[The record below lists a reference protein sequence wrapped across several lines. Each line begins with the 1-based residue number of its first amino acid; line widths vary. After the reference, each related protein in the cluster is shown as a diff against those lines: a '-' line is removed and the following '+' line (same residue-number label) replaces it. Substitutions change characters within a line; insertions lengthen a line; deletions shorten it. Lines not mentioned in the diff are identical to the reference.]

1 MIFTLTFWIR
11 ENFLVDRNQ
20 FQTSLHN
27 KENLLAG
34 LDSWILDTL
43 EGTLVKLTLFVL
55 GQNSSSKKVEL
66 I

>member
-1 MIFTLTFWIR
+1 MPCYSTYVIQMIFMLTFWIR

-20 FQTSLHN
+20 FQTSLYS

-43 EGTLVKLTLFVL
+43 VDTPVKFTLF
-55 GQNSSSKKVEL
+55 SP
-66 I
+66 